1 MRIRSCLLCVIRH
14 CITKARNFSF
24 NIRNCVMKSS
34 ILVYPDLTAS
44 VFYPQHAST
53 YSAGIPISFSAQEC
67 SFNFHHQTLPR
78 FKIPNVFGEQCKIP
92 VGDTCPVA
100 LFQQPGNC
108 ITNSDQT
115 MAYIPLGNL
124 SELTRVPLLDECG
137 HIFGHSVEAPLFGFT
152 TNEKHVQLNCSD
164 LAASSDGKPKQ
175 NVAGCASSK
184 RQGTVVDFSKKL
196 QKCQQDSEDCQ
207 ECKITTT
214 TKDNRAEQQH
224 DDKIDHRRMSHNEV
238 EKRRRNKINTAIF
251 ELASLLPNDILPSA
265 KEYQSKSCILAKA
278 VEYIQRMKAAKEKS
292 LQQLQSQCSATVYCD
307 EKLVSLLEEN
317 RKFKKIFQERKLALP
332 EKLHCDLTENLPN

>member
-14 CITKARNFSF
+14 YITKARNFSH
-24 NIRNCVMKSS
+24 NIKKCVMKSS

-53 YSAGIPISFSAQEC
+53 YPAGIPMNFTAQEC
-67 SFNFHHQTLPR
+67 SFNLHHQTLPR
-78 FKIPNVFGEQCKIP
+78 FKIPNVFGEHCKIP
-92 VGDTCPVA
+92 VGDTCHVA

-108 ITNSDQT
+108 ITSSDQT

-137 HIFGHSVEAPLFGFT
+137 HNIFGNSLEAPLIGLAT
-152 TNEKHVQLNCSD
+152 TEKSHVRLHCAN
-164 LAASSDGKPKQ
+164 LATSSDAKPKP
-175 NVAGCASSK
+175 NDAECGSSE
-184 RQGTVVDFSKKL
+184 RQGTVGDFSKKL
-196 QKCQQDSEDCQ
+196 QKCQQDCQ
-207 ECKITTT
+207 ECKITST

-251 ELASLLPNDILPSA
+251 ELASLLPNDMLPSA
-265 KEYQSKSCILAKA
+265 KEYQSKSCILAKT
-278 VEYIQRMKAAKEKS
+278 VEYIQRMQAAKEKS
-292 LQQLQSQCSATVYCD
+292 LKQFQAQCSATVHCD
-307 EKLVSLLEEN
+307 ERLVSLVEEN
-317 RKFKKIFQERKLALP
+317 RKFRKIFQERKLALP
-332 EKLHCDLTENLPN
+332 KKFHCDLTQNLPN